1 MSGLTDHR
9 QQIAAQ
15 QAAAR
20 TAWRYLAINH
30 GNDGAN
36 AMLVGAL
43 IVAVPE
49 AVVAACGRLN
59 PPTPKGET

>member
-1 MSGLTDHR
+1 MTSPLTEHR
-9 QQIAAQ
+9 QQIAAR

-36 AMLVGAL
+36 AMLIAAL
-43 IVAVPE
+43 IDAVPE
-49 AVVAACGRLN
+49 AVVAACDRLQ
-59 PPTPKGET
+59 PKETPK